1 MKAPRRARAG
11 PDRGAARSPCAAL
24 RCAGA
29 ESGGSAE
36 GSGGPGAEVGRG
48 QVTRGRGGHEEGLG
62 CHRARGKKPEGRE
75 TVRVE
80 AGPQERGRLG
90 RRSRGA
96 FFFFLSRVQT
106 RGAGSSRALRVPPEA
121 GAQTERAEGIRE
133 PAPQPGSL
141 STAWGTALASI
152 LVGDLP
158 QTLLRRRARP
168 LHSHFTADDI
178 ETPRGGLAQVRRP

>member
-80 AGPQERGRLG
+80 AGPQERGRPG

-121 GAQTERAEGIRE
+121 GGPDGARRGDPGAGPPARVFEHSLGDSAGVDLGWGPSPNPASSEGK
-133 PAPQPGSL
+133 ASAFSL
-141 STAWGTALASI
+141 YCG
-152 LVGDLP
+152 
-158 QTLLRRRARP
+158 
-168 LHSHFTADDI
+168 
-178 ETPRGGLAQVRRP
+178 